1 MAPLVIFGA
10 SRGVGLE
17 LARLARHGGRPVVAL
32 VRDGSPHSELDA
44 AGVMVVTGDVLDPQA
59 VSVACAAAGGPFD
72 LVSTVGGRTA
82 DGRFTDEWGNI
93 AAVDAAAAGPCR
105 RLVLVTSMGCGEMA
119 PFRSERAI
127 AAFGAAVD
135 AKTRAEDHMRRA
147 FPRGTAIRPGGLR
160 SEPATGRGILSAD
173 PEIHGFIHRA
183 DVAELVLRALDDAAT
198 EGRFLAAV
206 DADQARSVH
215 PVEPFPLKPRA

>member
-44 AGVMVVTGDVLDPQA
+44 AGVTVVTGDVLDPQA

-147 FPRGTAIRPGGLR
+147 FPRGTAIRPAVSGRSRPRVVAFSPPIRRSTASSTGPTSPSWCCGRWTTRRLR
-160 SEPATGRGILSAD
+160 GVSSPPSTPTR
-173 PEIHGFIHRA
+173 RA
-183 DVAELVLRALDDAAT
+183 ACI
-198 EGRFLAAV
+198 
-206 DADQARSVH
+206 RSSL
-215 PVEPFPLKPRA
+215 FR